1 MSARHYR
8 LQLAGIAC
16 VCREMLVQ
24 VPPSDVVVSSC
35 GVEFR
40 SPFPL
45 PLWVEL
51 QVELSRGCG
60 GASSTRQGIVVACD
74 PTDGGCSRVA
84 LLFLDSGDAE
94 KPLSA

>member
-1 MSARHYR
+1 
-8 LQLAGIAC
+8 
-16 VCREMLVQ
+16 MLVQ

-51 QVELSRGCG
+51 KVELSRGCG

-84 LLFLDSGDAE
+84 LLFLNSSDAE